1 MNIEQKDKIE
11 KINKITEEIE
21 KCNRQIKIAEYTQY
35 EQLVIRETY
44 LTGNGIDGQ
53 MIIPETLFRIIGRLV
68 LSEYQQKLNALEK
81 ELDKIL

>member
-1 MNIEQKDKIE
+1 MNIEQKEKIA
-11 KINKITEEIE
+11 KINKTIEEIE
-21 KCNRQIKIAEYTQY
+21 RCNRQIKIAEYTQY
-35 EQLVIRETY
+35 EKVVIRESY
-44 LTGNGIDGQ
+44 LTGNGIDEQ